1 MTRTCATCHAVLA
14 DGPQP
19 AATYAR
25 RHCERCSG
33 SGHEPTCD
41 GACFECRG
49 TGYEPLSDVAE
60 CRALIKRIDDL
71 LHDNNS
77 EAAHIDLHEL
87 AHRFEQYVAGRH
99 A

>member
-19 AATYAR
+19 AATY
-25 RHCERCSG
+25 
-33 SGHEPTCD
+33 D
-41 GACFECRG
+41 QQ
-49 TGYEPLSDVAE
+49 DVAE

-71 LHDNNS
+71 LHDNDS
-77 EAAHIDLHEL
+77 EAAHVDLHEL
-87 AHRFEQYVAGRH
+87 AHRFEQCVAAVFGRH